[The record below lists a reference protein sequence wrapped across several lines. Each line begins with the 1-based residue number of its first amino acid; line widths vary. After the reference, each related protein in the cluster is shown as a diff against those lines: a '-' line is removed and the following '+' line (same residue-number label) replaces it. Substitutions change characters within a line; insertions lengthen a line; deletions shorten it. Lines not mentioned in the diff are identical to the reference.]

1 MSDQNMM
8 NYKDTRL
15 YKIESTLNSIC
26 TGIYV
31 FNLRSVKNRAA
42 SIAAGKLRDN
52 PTYNKPVGIWAEF
65 LLDNNANK
73 AITPSAIATWFKEG
87 GKFRA
92 SLLANWKTPSDL
104 LLDIA
109 GAAKDWEA
117 LQKKANVKKSERN
130 SEATSAIVKT
140 GEVKTKEYPLYS
152 NWNTANEKIS
162 QPDRDFLYGHLRQD
176 ALKNLYWVFDN
187 GSVVPIPLSEGSA
200 ARKILDDA
208 DFWSAFT
215 DENMGRIKEY
225 CRTII
230 DRCYEL
236 RDSMLTDDE
245 DLPTIEEELENL
257 VPHCISRNISIQI
270 HFRKVGSGRQAEWV
284 FDHFSLAMNSQK
296 QALNKTNWCSVLQVD
311 MIKFLDFKE
320 IKTIK
325 QWALDPDVDAI
336 YHAPLIPVIREVSE
350 MPMLPPTF
358 ASFFKGKLTNPLM
371 GLLRIAV
378 FVTSIM
384 EPNNYSRQSLVLVGL
399 GKEGKGIFCKFLE
412 HLFGQACV
420 TMQENAFDR
429 ENRFGMVPAINKRLI
444 ILQDIKQPSSVI
456 ESPMFKSI
464 TGNDTL
470 SIDRKFQ
477 NAMEWKVQGTKLVLV
492 TNKRIWLNNMYAVTR
507 VLPVFFMKNYD
518 DAVAESVN
526 ELSDKLILEKEEFLQ
541 WCYDYVAYFKGLR
554 NRNDKPFNFI
564 TKNGLIIMTDTF
576 FKAWKYGDSLEDEMS
591 RGTLIN
597 SAFNEESPANMFEP
611 MFKVKMFDEEN
622 EENADTFA
630 KIFDRF
636 FVKNPESKMKG
647 CDISLAL
654 VNGTKYDYPEMILA
668 GITRQT
674 TSNGHSETIRNFKK
688 WLLFN
693 GASITRMKGVEYYK
707 GIEVK
712 DELHDIARA
721 KDAVTPVQPPCKN
734 NWDGIV

>member
-1 MSDQNMM
+1 MSDQNLM

-15 YKIESTLNSIC
+15 YKIETMLNSIC

-31 FNLRSVKNRAA
+31 FNLRSVKNRAT
-42 SIAAGKLRDN
+42 SIAAGKLREN
-52 PTYNKPVGIWAEF
+52 PAYSKPVGIWANF
-65 LLDNNANK
+65 LLDNNATK

-92 SLLANWKTPSDL
+92 SLVANWKTPSDL

-117 LQKKANVKKSERN
+117 LQKKVNVKKSERN

-162 QPDRDFLYGHLRQD
+162 QPDHEFLYDHLRQD
-176 ALKNLYWVFDN
+176 ALKNLYWVFESGD
-187 GSVVPIPLSEGSA
+187 VVPIPLSEGSA

-208 DFWSAFT
+208 DFWSAFAT
-215 DENMGRIKEY
+215 ENMGRITEY

-236 RDSMLTDDE
+236 RDSILTDDE

-270 HFRKVGSGRQAEWV
+270 HFRKVGSGRNAEWV

-296 QALNKTNWCSVLQVD
+296 QALNKTNWCTVLQVD
-311 MIKFLDFKE
+311 MIKFLDFKQ
-320 IKTIK
+320 IKFIR
-325 QWALDPDVDAI
+325 QWALDKDIEAI
-336 YHAPLIPVIREVSE
+336 YHAPILPIIREVKD
-350 MPMLPPTF
+350 MPKLPPAF
-358 ASFFKGKLTNPLM
+358 AGFFKGKLTNPLM

-378 FVTSIM
+378 FIVSIM
-384 EPNNYSRQSLVLVGL
+384 EPTNYSRQALILVGL
-399 GKEGKGIFCKFLE
+399 GKEGKGVFCKFLE
-412 HLFGQACV
+412 HLFGSACV

-507 VLPVFFMKNYD
+507 VLPLFFMKNYEESN
-518 DAVAESVN
+518 AESVG
-526 ELSDKLILEKEEFLQ
+526 ELSDKLILEKEQFLQ
-541 WCYDYVAYFKGLR
+541 WCYDYVAYFNGLT
-554 NRNDKPFNFI
+554 NADNAPFKFI
-564 TKNGLIIMTDTF
+564 TKNGLIILTDDAYH
-576 FKAWKYGDSLEDEMS
+576 KWMKGKLKPGDMDNIVPE
-591 RGTLIN
+591 
-597 SAFNEESPANMFEP
+597 AFNDESPENMFES
-611 MFKVKMFDEEN
+611 MFKVKTFEEQT
-622 EENADTFA
+622 EEDTETFT

-636 FVKNPESKMKG
+636 FVKTPGTKMKG

-654 VNGTKYDYPEMILA
+654 VNGTKHDYPEMILA

-688 WLLFN
+688 WLLSN
-693 GASITRMKGVEYYK
+693 DIRMTRIKGTAYYV
-707 GIEVK
+707 GLSLK

-721 KDAVTPVQPPCKN
+721 KDAVTPVQPPYKN